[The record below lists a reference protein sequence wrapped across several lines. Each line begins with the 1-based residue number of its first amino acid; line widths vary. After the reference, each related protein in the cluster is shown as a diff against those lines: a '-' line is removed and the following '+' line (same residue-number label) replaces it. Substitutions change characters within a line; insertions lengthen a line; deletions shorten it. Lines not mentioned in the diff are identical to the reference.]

1 MDIDCT
7 NYDDCP
13 KGVEKTEDIDKD
25 NFSFLFVGCWGV
37 YCKTGEHVSYKAK
50 GGKIKASMSNY
61 GGKDCV
67 DLMNC
72 YSKIHSIDAV
82 VLAGDNVYSYEAS
95 AELIDKYTKRQI
107 SDEDFKKS
115 LYNMERQLSLGF
127 KNCMEKVKVETFLI
141 GVGNHDIETCDVLNQ
156 QMNYNSKDEKWVQP
170 GLYYNYIYKL
180 NDETKVNM
188 IFIDTNIYDTSYC
201 TGNYPEDARERQLE
215 WLKRTLINDENTWNI
230 VIGHIPF
237 LCNSHK
243 DDTSCRITPDLYNDI
258 RSANEHNS
266 IDLYMCADEH
276 NQQYI
281 LPNAESNMPP
291 EVVAG
296 SGGSVLDEDI
306 KNCPEINTQL
316 ARATYGFVAVNITS
330 SKISLSFYST
340 KPEYQ
345 TQVFD
350 IPKNIRIGSAGR
362 M

>member
-13 KGVEKTEDIDKD
+13 KGSQKTKDIDKD

-50 GGKIKASMSNY
+50 GGKIKASISTY

-67 DLMNC
+67 ELMKC

-82 VLAGDNVYSYEAS
+82 VLAGDNVYSYEPTE
-95 AELIDKYTKRQI
+95 ELIDKYKKGEI
-107 SDEDFKKS
+107 SDVEFKKNV
-115 LYNMERQLSLGF
+115 YNMERQLSLGF

-141 GVGNHDIETCDVLNQ
+141 GVGNHDIETCGVLNQ
-156 QMNYNSKDEKWVQP
+156 QMNYNSKNEKWLQP

-180 NDETKVNM
+180 NDETRINM

-201 TGNYPEDARERQLE
+201 TGNYPEDARANQLE
-215 WLKRTLINDENTWNI
+215 WLKRTLIKDKNTWNI

-237 LCNSHK
+237 LCNSHYSEPERPK
-243 DDTSCRITPDLYNDI
+243 IRFVQGLYEDI
-258 RSANEHNS
+258 KSANC

-281 LPNAESNMPP
+281 LPTPDSKIPP

-296 SGGSVLDEDI
+296 SGGAVLDEHINVSD
-306 KNCPEINTQL
+306 ELNTQL

-330 SKISLSFYST
+330 SKISLAFHST
-340 KPEYQ
+340 SDEYQ
-345 TQVFD
+345 TKMFD
-350 IPKNIRIGSAGR
+350 IPKNRRLVGGS
-362 M
+362 